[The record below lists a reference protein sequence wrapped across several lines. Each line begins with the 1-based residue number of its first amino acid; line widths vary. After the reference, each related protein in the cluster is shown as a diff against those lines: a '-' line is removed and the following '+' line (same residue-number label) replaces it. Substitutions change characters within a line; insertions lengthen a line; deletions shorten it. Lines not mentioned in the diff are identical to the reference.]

1 MAKHAQ
7 KNGSEFA
14 LQFIGSILFLAVVA
28 ALYGSAYANGN
39 WTGQVGFWTPL
50 VYSLAVIS
58 SIVLFFTS
66 FTNLSEW
73 GRSAAKSAMSSAI
86 FGGFALITLA
96 AGNAVLLLITI
107 VGFILAFIGGGLAC
121 KRMNQ

>member
-14 LQFIGSILFLAVVA
+14 LQFIGSILFLAVTA

-58 SIVLFFTS
+58 SIVLFFAS
-66 FTNLSEW
+66 FANLSNW
-73 GRSAAKSAMSSAI
+73 GKMVSGAVVKFAVV
-86 FGGFALITLA
+86 GGFALVTLSAGSA
-96 AGNAVLLLITI
+96 ALLLITL
-107 VGFILAFIGGGLAC
+107 VGFILSFIGGGISC
-121 KRMNQ
+121 KKSD